1 LPIYRFDKA
10 NFNNIDRDWL
20 VTSSA
25 FLRGFFMQV
34 SIETTSGLERRM
46 TVGVPASVIET
57 AVNARLQEAAGTV
70 KLNGVRKGKV
80 PLSVVKKRFGRGV
93 RQEVLGEVMSKSY
106 YDAIAEQN
114 IKPAG
119 QPRIE
124 PKTVEEGKD
133 LEFIAIFDV
142 YPEVTLSDFSKLK
155 VEKLVAE
162 VGDDN
167 IDKMIETL
175 RQQRQS
181 WEPIK
186 RQAKNKDRLNIDY
199 VGTIDGEEFEG
210 GSAQGTNL
218 ELGSNRMIP
227 GFEKGL
233 LKAKAGDEIVLDL
246 TFPED
251 YQNKDVAG
259 KDVQFKVTVNSSSQA
274 VLPELNDEFFA
285 VFGIDEGGEEAFRK
299 EVAANMNREL
309 KNASKAKVKNRV
321 MEMLLDAHEV
331 EIPASLVAGEIDSLR
346 QQAMQ
351 QFGGGQ
357 NNIDPSMLPDE
368 LFREQAEKRISLGL
382 ILGEVI
388 KAKALKA
395 DPDLVKSTIEDIA
408 STYETPEQVVRWYYS
423 NKEQLASVE
432 SSVLEDQA
440 FEAILADAKVTEKKV
455 SYDEVIK
462 PDAPKDAKK

>member
-1 LPIYRFDKA
+1 
-10 NFNNIDRDWL
+10 
-20 VTSSA
+20 
-25 FLRGFFMQV
+25 MQV

-57 AVNARLQEAAGTV
+57 AVMARLQEAAGSV
-70 KLNGVRKGKV
+70 KLNGFRKGKV
-80 PLSVVKKRFGRGV
+80 PLSVVKGRFGQGV

-106 YDAIAEQN
+106 YDAITEQQ

-133 LEFIAIFDV
+133 LEFVAIFEV
-142 YPEVTLSDFSKLK
+142 YPEIELSDFSKLK

-162 VGDDN
+162 VDDEN
-167 IDKMIETL
+167 INKMIETL
-175 RQQRQS
+175 RQQRQT

-186 RQAKNKDRLNIDY
+186 RQAKNKDRLNIDF

-218 ELGSNRMIP
+218 ELGSDRMIP

-233 LKAKAGDEIVLDL
+233 IKAKADDVVVLDL
-246 TFPED
+246 KFPEE
-251 YQNKDVAG
+251 YQNKEVAG
-259 KDVQFKVTVNSSSQA
+259 KDVQFKVTVNSASQA
-274 VLPELNDEFFA
+274 VLPELNQEFFA
-285 VFGIDEGGEEAFRK
+285 VFGIDDGGEEAFRK

-309 KNASKAKVKNRV
+309 KNASKAKVKNQI
-321 MEMLLDAHEV
+321 MELLLKEHKVDV
-331 EIPASLVAGEIDSLR
+331 PSSLVAGEIESLR
-346 QQAMQ
+346 KQAMQ

-368 LFREQAEKRISLGL
+368 LFREQAVKRISLGL
-382 ILGEVI
+382 VLGEVI
-388 KAKALKA
+388 KVKGLKA

-440 FEAILADAKVTEKKV
+440 FETILADAKVTEKKV

-462 PDAPKDAKK
+462 QEAPKDGKK

>member
-1 LPIYRFDKA
+1 
-10 NFNNIDRDWL
+10 
-20 VTSSA
+20 
-25 FLRGFFMQV
+25 MQV

-57 AVNARLQEAAGTV
+57 AVMARLQEAAGSV
-70 KLNGVRKGKV
+70 KLNGFRKGKV
-80 PLSVVKKRFGRGV
+80 PLSVVKGRFGQGV

-106 YDAIAEQN
+106 YDAITEQQ

-133 LEFIAIFDV
+133 LEFVAIFEV
-142 YPEVTLSDFSKLK
+142 YPEIELSDFSKLK

-162 VGDDN
+162 VDDEN
-167 IDKMIETL
+167 INKMIETL
-175 RQQRQS
+175 RQQRQT

-186 RQAKNKDRLNIDY
+186 RQAKNKDRLNIDF

-218 ELGSNRMIP
+218 ELGSDRMIP

-233 LKAKAGDEIVLDL
+233 IKAKAGDEVVLDL
-246 TFPED
+246 KFPEE
-251 YQNKDVAG
+251 YQNKEVAG
-259 KDVQFKVTVNSSSQA
+259 KDVQFKVTVNSASQA
-274 VLPELNDEFFA
+274 VMPELNQEFFA

-309 KNASKAKVKNRV
+309 KNASKAKVKNQI
-321 MEMLLDAHEV
+321 MELLLKEHEV
-331 EIPASLVAGEIDSLR
+331 EVPSSLVAGEIDSLR
-346 QQAMQ
+346 KQAMQ

-368 LFREQAEKRISLGL
+368 LFKEQAVKRISLGL
-382 ILGEVI
+382 VLGEVI
-388 KAKALKA
+388 KVKGLKA

-440 FEAILADAKVTEKKV
+440 FETILADAKVTEKKV

-462 PDAPKDAKK
+462 QEAPKDGKK

>member
-1 LPIYRFDKA
+1 
-10 NFNNIDRDWL
+10 
-20 VTSSA
+20 
-25 FLRGFFMQV
+25 MQV

-70 KLNGVRKGKV
+70 KLNGFRKGKV
-80 PLSVVKKRFGRGV
+80 PFSVVKKRFGRGV
-93 RQEVLGEVMSKSY
+93 RQEVLGEVMSKTY
-106 YDAIAEQN
+106 YDAINEQK

-133 LEFIAIFDV
+133 LEFIAIFEV
-142 YPEVTLSDFSKLK
+142 YPEVELCDFSKLK

-162 VGDDN
+162 VGDEN
-167 IDKMIETL
+167 VDKMIETL
-175 RQQRQS
+175 RQQRQT

-321 MEMLLDAHEV
+321 MEQLLKEHEV
-331 EIPASLVAGEIDSLR
+331 DLPASLVAGEIDSLR

-368 LFREQAEKRISLGL
+368 LFKEQAEKRIALGL
-382 ILGEVI
+382 VLGEVI
-388 KAKALKA
+388 KVKGLKA

-462 PDAPKDAKK
+462 PDAPKDGKK

>member
-1 LPIYRFDKA
+1 
-10 NFNNIDRDWL
+10 
-20 VTSSA
+20 
-25 FLRGFFMQV
+25 MQV

-70 KLNGVRKGKV
+70 KLNGFRKGKV

>member
-1 LPIYRFDKA
+1 
-10 NFNNIDRDWL
+10 
-20 VTSSA
+20 
-25 FLRGFFMQV
+25 MQV

-57 AVNARLQEAAGTV
+57 AVNARLQEAAGSV
-70 KLNGVRKGKV
+70 KLNGFRKGKV

-93 RQEVLGEVMSKSY
+93 RQEVLGEVMSKTY
-106 YDAIAEQN
+106 YDAINEQK

-133 LEFIAIFDV
+133 LEFVAIFDV
-142 YPEVTLSDFSKLK
+142 YPEVELGDFSKLK

-162 VGDDN
+162 VGEEN

-175 RQQRQS
+175 RQQRQT

-199 VGTIDGEEFEG
+199 VGTINGEEFQG
-210 GSAQGTNL
+210 GSAKGANL
-218 ELGSNRMIP
+218 VLGSDRMIP

-233 LKAKAGDEIVLDL
+233 LKAKAGDEVVLDL

-251 YQNKDVAG
+251 YQNKEVAG
-259 KDVQFKVTVNSSSQA
+259 KDVQFKVTVNSASQA
-274 VLPELNDEFFA
+274 VLPELNQEFFA

-309 KNASKAKVKNRV
+309 KNASKAKVKSRI
-321 MEMLLDAHEV
+321 MELLLKEHTV
-331 EIPASLVAGEIDSLR
+331 EIPASLVRGEIDSLR
-346 QQAMQ
+346 QQALQ
-351 QFGGGQ
+351 QFGGGK

-368 LFREQAEKRISLGL
+368 LFKEQAEKRIALGL

-388 KAKALKA
+388 KVKGLKA
-395 DPDLVKSTIEDIA
+395 DPELVKSTIEDIA

-462 PDAPKDAKK
+462 PDAPKDGKK

>member
-1 LPIYRFDKA
+1 
-10 NFNNIDRDWL
+10 
-20 VTSSA
+20 
-25 FLRGFFMQV
+25 MQV

-57 AVNARLQEAAGTV
+57 AVLARLQEAAGSV
-70 KLNGVRKGKV
+70 KLNGFRKGKV
-80 PLSVVKKRFGRGV
+80 PLSVVKGRFGRGV
-93 RQEVLGEVMSKSY
+93 RQEVLGEVMSKSF
-106 YDAIAEQN
+106 YDAIAEQK

-133 LEFIAIFDV
+133 LEFIAIFEV

-167 IDKMIETL
+167 IDKMIDTL

-199 VGTIDGEEFEG
+199 VGTIDGEEFQG
-210 GSAQGTNL
+210 GSAQSTNL
-218 ELGSNRMIP
+218 ELGSDRMIP

-233 LKAKAGDEIVLDL
+233 LKAKEGDEVVLDL
-246 TFPED
+246 QFPAD
-251 YQNKDVAG
+251 YQNKELAA
-259 KDVQFKVTVNSSSQA
+259 KDVQFKVTVNSVSQA
-274 VLPELNDEFFA
+274 VLPELNQEFFA
-285 VFGIDEGGEEAFRK
+285 VFGIDDGGEESFRE

-321 MEMLLDAHEV
+321 MELLLKEHKVDL
-331 EIPASLVAGEIDSLR
+331 PASLVRGEIDSLR

-351 QFGGGQ
+351 QFGRGQ
-357 NNIDPSMLPDE
+357 NKIDPSMLPDE
-368 LFREQAEKRISLGL
+368 LFKEQAEKRIALGL

-388 KAKALKA
+388 KVKSLKA
-395 DPDLVKSTIEDIA
+395 DPDSVKSTIEDIA

-440 FEAILADAKVTEKKV
+440 FESILADAKVTEKKV
-455 SYDEVIK
+455 SYDDVIK
-462 PDAPKDAKK
+462 PDAPKDGKK

>member
-1 LPIYRFDKA
+1 
-10 NFNNIDRDWL
+10 
-20 VTSSA
+20 
-25 FLRGFFMQV
+25 MQV

-70 KLNGVRKGKV
+70 KLNGFRKGKV

-93 RQEVLGEVMSKSY
+93 RQEVLGEVMSKTY
-106 YDAIAEQN
+106 YDAINEQK

-133 LEFIAIFDV
+133 LEFIAIFEV
-142 YPEVTLSDFSKLK
+142 YPEVELSDFSKIK
-155 VEKLVAE
+155 VQKLVAE
-162 VGDDN
+162 VDDEN
-167 IDKMIETL
+167 IDKMIENL
-175 RQQRQS
+175 REQRKT

-210 GSAQGTNL
+210 GSAKGTNL

-251 YQNKDVAG
+251 YQSKDLAG
-259 KDVQFKVTVNSSSQA
+259 KDVQFKVTVNSASQA

-309 KNASKAKVKNRV
+309 KNASKAKVKNSV
-321 MEMLLDAHEV
+321 MEALLEAHKV
-331 EIPASLVAGEIDSLR
+331 DLPASLVAGEIDSLR

-368 LFREQAEKRISLGL
+368 LFKEQAEKRIALGL
-382 ILGEVI
+382 VLGEVI
-388 KAKALKA
+388 KVKGLKA
-395 DPDLVKSTIEDIA
+395 DPELVKSTIEDIA

-462 PDAPKDAKK
+462 PDAPKAGKK